1 MLVLARRQMERLMIG
16 DEICIQVVG
25 IGGGIARLGVTAP
38 KSIEV
43 HREEIYETIVRQR
56 ADDPTRQTITP
67 TLNRQEAR
75 VVADCL
81 WMANG
86 EVADWVA
93 DRIEKLMAEKYA

>member
-16 DEICIQVVG
+16 DEISIQVLEIRGDVV
-25 IGGGIARLGVTAP
+25 RLGVTAP

-86 EVADWVA
+86 EVAGWVA